1 MTVLVDHGFIGRS
14 EELATFERALLAARA
29 GAPSLVLVGGDAG
42 IGKSSLVNEAAR
54 RSAGRCL
61 IAPCVRMGGE
71 QIPLAPLMALLRRL
85 QRADPALLDTAPVLR
100 DWIEPQAGASVRHS
114 DVLASATD
122 LVVAASEASPPLL
135 FVVED
140 AHWADVATWDLVD
153 DLARNL
159 VDESI
164 VVAVTY
170 RTVDANLEP
179 ELRRR
184 IAELA
189 RLPHVSRLAL
199 DGWTLDE
206 VAHRIETMI
215 GAPPSAGLISEIV
228 RRGQGNPYFTQELV
242 TARQADV
249 DLPDVVSELVETD
262 LHRLPAASRN
272 VVAAL
277 AVIGR
282 PADQDLVVAV
292 AELDDDA
299 EGAIQAAIDA
309 GLVIVE
315 GDTFHTRHALIA
327 EVVYQRLLPG
337 ERRRRHRLAA
347 GALQGRLSGHHRADQ
362 IGELAVH
369 LDRSG
374 DIAASYSSRL
384 AAADAAEA
392 VAPAAALDHLLR
404 AIELWPDVGDGGDAE
419 IIERLWQAADLAN
432 GTRGNE
438 LAVELAQRAL
448 DAGLP
453 PRGWA
458 WGHERL
464 GRYLWSAGR
473 VGDSAAEYVRAYE
486 LVAESTD
493 DEHLAPVLAG
503 LGQAELMHGNY
514 QAAEACS
521 RRALENLSG
530 PEHDLMAW
538 VTANRVLG
546 IAVSH
551 QGDPDAGIALCQRS
565 VDAAPSAHVRHLASI
580 YLVLAQLAAG
590 RYDDAA
596 HTALDASA
604 DAVRSGA
611 DRSFSG
617 YLDALAAEALI
628 RLGRWTEADRLLRRH
643 TRGDTVPVGEVR
655 LLIAEAKLCARRGE
669 AAAAEALLRTASAI
683 PIDAWHQTYLTAGIA
698 DVELVAG
705 RWQEAADAARRGL
718 ELPAGSRLLWR
729 VRFTNLLVN
738 AEVERLL
745 DAVAVRDE
753 VDVHD
758 AVRALEAMIGDAREA
773 VHRHDTGQ
781 LPEVIAYLDH
791 ATASIGLLTGSN
803 ADTWQRVGD
812 QWAALSDAWSTSVC
826 RLREAEAAA
835 SVGEARRAEAA
846 LRAAHEIAARLGSP
860 PLLAQ
865 IDAVSRRTRINV
877 DRPELVVLSDT
888 TAERLGLTARET
900 EVLTLIAGGATNRE
914 IGQQLYISEKTAS
927 VHVSN
932 ILRKLGVTTRVEAAA
947 VAQRLGLD
955 EPPAE
960 LPAVPAN

>member
-1 MTVLVDHGFIGRS
+1 MLGEHEFIGRS
-14 EELATFERALLAARA
+14 GELELFERALQVAQD
-29 GAPSLVLVGGDAG
+29 GEPSLVLVSGDAG
-42 IGKSSLVNEAAR
+42 IGKSSLVGEAAQR
-54 RSAGRCL
+54 CAGRCL
-61 IAPCVRMGGE
+61 VAPCVRMGGE
-71 QIPLAPLMALLRRL
+71 QIPLAPLMSLLRRL
-85 QRADPALLDTAPVLR
+85 QRADPDLLDAAPVLR
-100 DWIEPQAGASVRHS
+100 DWIDPQSSGSVRHT
-114 DVLASATD
+114 DVLASVTD
-122 LVVAASEASPPLL
+122 LVIAASDRTPPLL

-153 DLARNL
+153 YLARNL
-159 VDESI
+159 VDESV

-170 RTVDANLEP
+170 RTVDANREP

-189 RLPHVSRLAL
+189 RLPHVSRIVLG
-199 DGWTLDE
+199 GWTAEE
-206 VAHRIETMI
+206 VGHRIETMI
-215 GAPPSAGLISEIV
+215 GAPPSAGLISDIV
-228 RRGQGNPYFTQELV
+228 RRGQGNPYFTQELLA
-242 TARQADV
+242 ARQADD
-249 DLPDVVSELVETD
+249 DLPDVVSDLVETD
-262 LHRLPAASRN
+262 LQRLPTASQN

-277 AVIGR
+277 SVLGR

-299 EGAIQAAIDA
+299 EGAIRAAIDA
-309 GLVIVE
+309 GMVIVE
-315 GDTFHTRHALIA
+315 GDTYQPRHALIA
-327 EVVYQRLLPG
+327 EVVYQKLLPG

-347 GALQGRLSGHHRADQ
+347 ESLQARVSGSRQADQ

-374 DIAASYSSRL
+374 DIAAAFRTRL
-384 AAADAAEA
+384 EAADAAEA
-392 VAPAAALDHLLR
+392 IAPATALDHLLR
-404 AIELWPDVGDGGDAE
+404 AVELWPDVGGGSGDDE
-419 IIERLWQAADLAN
+419 IIEHLWQAAELAN
-432 GTRGNE
+432 GTHGNE

-448 DAGLP
+448 DAGP
-453 PRGWA
+453 PPLGWA

-473 VGDSAAEYVRAYE
+473 VGDSAAEYQHAYE
-486 LVAESTD
+486 LVERAPD
-493 DEHLAPVLAG
+493 DAHLAPVLAG

-521 RRALENLSG
+521 RRALENLPG
-530 PEHDLMAW
+530 PEHDPMAW
-538 VTANRVLG
+538 LTANRVLG
-546 IAVSH
+546 IVVSH
-551 QGDPDAGIALCQRS
+551 HGEPDDGIALCRRS

-596 HTALDASA
+596 HAALDASA

-617 YLDALAAEALI
+617 YLDALAGEALI
-628 RLGRWTEADRLLRRH
+628 RLGRWAEADRLLRRH
-643 TRGDTVPVGEVR
+643 SPGDTVPVGEVR
-655 LLIAEAKLCARRGE
+655 LLIAAAKLLARRGE
-669 AAAAEALLRTASAI
+669 AAAAHELLETASSI
-683 PIDAWHQTYLTAGIA
+683 PIDAWHQTYLIAGIA

-705 RWQEAADAARRGL
+705 RWEQAADAARRGL
-718 ELPAGSRLLWR
+718 ELPAGSMLLWR
-729 VRFTNLLVN
+729 ARFTNLLVN

-745 DAVAVRDE
+745 DSVAARDD

-758 AVRALEAMIGDAREA
+758 AVRTLQALIGEVQQA
-773 VHRHDTGQ
+773 VDRHDRHQ
-781 LPEVIAYLDH
+781 LAEVIAYLEQ
-791 ATASIGLLTGSN
+791 AAASVGLLTGSN
-803 ADTWQRVGD
+803 ADTWRRVGD
-812 QWAALSDAWSTSVC
+812 QWAALSDAWLTSVC
-826 RLREAEAAA
+826 RLREADAAA
-835 SVGEARRAEAA
+835 SLGEARRAETA
-846 LRAAHEIAARLGSP
+846 LRAAHEIATRLGSP

-865 IDAVSRRTRINV
+865 VDAISRRARISV
-877 DRPELVVLSDT
+877 DTPELVLLSDT

-900 EVLTLIAGGATNRE
+900 EVLTLVAGGATNRE

-955 EPPAE
+955 ESPTELRAAPAD
-960 LPAVPAN
+960 